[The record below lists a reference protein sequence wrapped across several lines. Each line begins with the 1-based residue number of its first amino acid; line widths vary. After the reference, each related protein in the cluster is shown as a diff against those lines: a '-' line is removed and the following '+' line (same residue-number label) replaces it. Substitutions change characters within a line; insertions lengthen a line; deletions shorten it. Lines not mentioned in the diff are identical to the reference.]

1 MIKKPFRESV
11 VNKCCNRKNKPFID
25 TVIKFHDSDAFKNA
39 NGKKECNQSIKKI
52 LLFDFRKK
60 ATEQICADWRST
72 NGYNENINKS
82 RQ

>member
-11 VNKCCNRKNKPFID
+11 VNKCCNRKNKPLID
-25 TVIKFHDSDAFKNA
+25 TVIKFHDSYTFENA

-52 LLFDFRKK
+52 LLFDFRQK
-60 ATEQICADWRST
+60 AAEKILAERRGT
-72 NGYNENINKS
+72 NGYDQNIHKS